1 LKNEITDE
9 DVVDFVQSI
18 QAYRIGDGSSFLET
32 FTSALNYELIA
43 QNARTNNER
52 YGENGKYDLEKIQAD
67 FQDVMTEENVKRVGD
82 TFKINIFVINI
93 ETIYSFQYIT
103 DFKYPYTLFLWK
115 TNNGL
120 YLLSAEQH
128 FLFEFVENLFKWVT
142 LKETLKNYKTLNA
155 LNLKKNKEIADKTII
170 ENYNKKKQMEKQM
183 EHQMKNI
190 NPQLINP
197 RSKVTL
203 RKTANGGQTG
213 GAPSLLTYYVFV
225 DLDLYPGKDGI
236 PYDKKL
242 VIGCQNRYEEIRRA
256 WAELFMLDYKPMSL
270 YHTQYDKKKE
280 AERKAR
286 LTRKQPANYYNNYY
300 KTRRRFY

>member
-1 LKNEITDE
+1 L
-9 DVVDFVQSI
+9 
-18 QAYRIGDGSSFLET
+18 
-32 FTSALNYELIA
+32 
-43 QNARTNNER
+43 
-52 YGENGKYDLEKIQAD
+52 
-67 FQDVMTEENVKRVGD
+67 
-82 TFKINIFVINI
+82 
-93 ETIYSFQYIT
+93 
-103 DFKYPYTLFLWK
+103 LF
-115 TNNGL
+115 
-120 YLLSAEQH
+120 AEQH

-170 ENYNKKKQMEKQM
+170 EKYNTKKQMENQM
-183 EHQMKNI
+183 ENQIKNI
-190 NPQLINP
+190 NPQLTNP
-197 RSKVTL
+197 FSKEML
-203 RKTANGGQTG
+203 RQTANSNANSNANVGQTG

-256 WAELFMLDYKPMSL
+256 WAELFKLDYKPLSL

-280 AERKAR
+280 AEKKAR